1 MNREALQTPMELLLV
16 GGTVQAGI
24 FETLHHSPMTDE
36 ELASRL
42 SLNRRAVWTVMEALV
57 ALGYLIKKE
66 EKYALSTEVE
76 ETFFKRDSMLY
87 SGFSFMHG
95 YELTKRWLELPAV
108 LKTGSPARRERGS
121 IGQRYFIEAM
131 ASNARLSAPEIASF
145 CLAGLPV
152 GARVLDIG
160 GGPLTHARAFA
171 GRGAQ
176 VTVLDA
182 PEVVE
187 MMQPTIREG
196 ESIAMIAGDF
206 TVALPPGPYHLAYL
220 GNICHIYGEKE
231 NRALFQR
238 VAAELVPGGRI
249 AIVDFVRGEH
259 PFAAL
264 FAVNMLINTE
274 RGGTWTLAEYT
285 CWLTGA
291 GFLKIELHNVTGR
304 QVITALKE

>member
-1 MNREALQTPMELLLV
+1 MNREALQTPMELLLT
-16 GGTVQAGI
+16 GGAAEAGF
-24 FETLHHSPMTDE
+24 FEALRSRTMTAE

-42 SLNRRAVWTVMEALV
+42 NLDRRAVWTVVEALA

-66 EKYALSTEVE
+66 ERYALSTEAE
-76 ETFFKRDSMLY
+76 ETFFKRDSALY

-108 LKTGSPARRERGS
+108 LKTGLPARRERGPG
-121 IGQRYFIEAM
+121 GQRYFIEAM
-131 ASNARLSAPEIASF
+131 ASHARLSAPEIASF

-152 GARVLDIG
+152 GAGVLDIG
-160 GGPLTHARAFA
+160 GGPFTYARAFA

-176 VTVLDA
+176 VTVLDT
-182 PEVVE
+182 PEVVA
-187 MMQPTIREG
+187 MMQPTIGEG

-206 TVALPPGPYHLAYL
+206 TAALPPGPYHLAYL

-231 NRALFQR
+231 NRELFQR

-285 CWLTGA
+285 SWLTGA
-291 GFLKIELHNVTGR
+291 GFLKTALHNVAGR